1 MMVRSGNP
9 ALRLGTLISAVLLV
23 LLGAAGTGWPQS
35 APPVLGLQEQGPQAA
50 PQPSTPRSIGAAG
63 GSGKSR
69 ADQ

>member
-35 APPVLGLQEQGPQAA
+35 APAGAWLAGAGAA
-50 PQPSTPRSIGAAG
+50 GRASAVDARSIGAAG